1 MFTIVRK
8 HRNLLCY
15 TVSITTSGVQNL
27 VLFFFFK
34 LQIASRGRC
43 CLSYTGLKLKQKKF
57 PPTTISLHLFLPATN
72 KNYILYVTG
81 WKTDQKTK
89 LEFLFF
95 FFKKKIPFHR
105 GKNIYKLK
113 YTWKWDFCKGRSVKT
128 ISKLRVNQC
137 IAGYIPPPRS
147 KVKDRLLFWFCFR
160 QLENISLKF

>member
-95 FFKKKIPFHR
+95 FKKKYHSTEGRTFINSNTL
-105 GKNIYKLK
+105 GNGTSAKEDQWKL
-113 YTWKWDFCKGRSVKT
+113 SVSWEWT
-128 ISKLRVNQC
+128 SVLLVTFLHQD
-137 IAGYIPPPRS
+137 PR
-147 KVKDRLLFWFCFR
+147 
-160 QLENISLKF
+160 